1 MQENEEKISP
11 LKRKILQFIENQ
23 QIVKKDFY
31 ENTGV
36 SDGNFK
42 SDGLKSEIG
51 GSALVKILSYY
62 KNLSAEWLLRG
73 EGNML
78 KKTSSPY
85 PTDVISKN
93 TVAEQ
98 TKPYNID
105 KGVKIAP
112 LIPVDVTRQPN
123 IRIWDFVQRHKDI
136 YDTIPDR
143 LMPNFDLIHTV
154 RSNALS
160 PAIEKGDTL
169 FLQHLELSTDS
180 IVNGHIYFI
189 DTKKNGIV
197 IKRVFINDNHLQCF
211 SLSNNVPV
219 KTFSIDDVYDLFSIV
234 AILKFSIYS
243 NELLDNQNQMFSK
256 LIDTNRDVIT
266 QNSALIEELSA
277 HRRIVEHLVTGR

>member
-78 KKTSSPY
+78 KATSSPY
-85 PTDVISKN
+85 PTDVIPTN
-93 TVAEQ
+93 TVKEQ
-98 TKPYNID
+98 PAIYNNKEEEPD
-105 KGVKIAP
+105 N
-112 LIPVDVTRQPN
+112 LIPVEIIHQPN
-123 IRIWDFVQRHKDI
+123 VRIWDYMCNRNMAHPH
-136 YDTIPDR
+136 TSR
-143 LMPNFDLIHTV
+143 LMPRYDFTYEV
-154 RSNALS
+154 RSNALF
-160 PAIEKGDTL
+160 PAIEKGETIY
-169 FLQHLELSTDS
+169 LQRLELSIDS
-180 IVNGHIYFI
+180 IVNGHTYFI

-197 IKRVFINDNHLQCF
+197 IKRVFINENKLECY
-211 SLSNNVPV
+211 SLKNKLPV
-219 KTFSIDDVYDLFSIV
+219 KILSLDDIFDIYNIVALLKYSID
-234 AILKFSIYS
+234 
-243 NELLDNQNQMFSK
+243 NNMLDNMEEVSK
-256 LIDTNRDVIT
+256 NLIEANREIVQ

-277 HRRIVEHLVTGR
+277 HRRMVEHLVTGR

>member
-1 MQENEEKISP
+1 MRDFSI
-11 LKRKILQFIENQ
+11 LKKKILQYLDYKGIT
-23 QIVKKDFY
+23 KYKFY
-31 ENTGV
+31 QDSGV
-36 SDGNFK
+36 TNSTLSQDN
-42 SDGLKSEIG
+42 GLSE
-51 GSALVKILSYY
+51 SNLLKILSYY
-62 KNLSAEWLLRG
+62 KDLSAEWLLRG
-73 EGNML
+73 EGDML
-78 KKTSSPY
+78 KATSSPY
-85 PTDVISKN
+85 PTDVISTN

-123 IRIWDFVQRHKDI
+123 IRIWDFVQRHKDL
-136 YDTIPDR
+136 YDTIPDK